1 MYYVYTLSY
10 PEEMGGAVFYVGKGS
25 GNRVF
30 AHEKFVRLN
39 DKKRSGNHHKDVVIK
54 RILDAGLE
62 VRKEV
67 VASFD
72 LETDALAYEW
82 FLINIVHGLRNLTN
96 MTTGGIGYT
105 VEDSPRLLGVPDEM
119 TTDDVAH
126 YLNVHRKTVINLV
139 ERGELRG
146 YRVGRNW
153 RFRKSDVDEYLERQR
168 EPKPDYRRDNG

>member
-25 GNRVF
+25 GNRIF
-30 AHEKFVRLN
+30 AHESFVRFD

-62 VRKEV
+62 VRKEI

-72 LETDALAYEW
+72 LEIDAFAYEW
-82 FLINIVHGLRNLTN
+82 FLINTVYGLRNLTN
-96 MTTGGIGYT
+96 MTTGGIGHA

-119 TTDDVAH
+119 ITDDVAH

-168 EPKPDYRRDNG
+168 EPKPDDRRDDG